1 MVPVPNVYGVEAFKE
16 IKPEIVALHPIQ
28 HKDTEFSTAA
38 QNRISF
44 RIPAYSNALMD
55 TARSF
60 LYMKL
65 AANVTGNTH
74 NVVLAPGMP
83 VFSRMVIKT
92 SSGLTLEDV
101 TDLDSLSAMLES
113 LKPAEV
119 LQQRLYGNSVSNPH
133 VTNFFVTP
141 AADDKIGG
149 SKNQDGALPI
159 HSVGH
164 DWSVASKFT
173 EVLYRFNFGIFSKH
187 LTKFLPLF
195 MADGG
200 AGYAFDVDFYLSDAG
215 ISTGMGNAPAT
226 LRIHSPTWYLH
237 LIRMDEGLARRF
249 NQMAVSGEEIRIP
262 FTTWHTHSTPLTT
275 ERMIAYIHENT
286 TNFKKILTTIRY
298 SPDRLVSTDLVGTN
312 VSVKRLTGFGGGV
325 MSTQTVVAN
334 ALPKVDSYN
343 YRVGVQ
349 HVYNE
354 PVMETNSNART
365 FEFVR
370 SAMGV
375 PDDVV
380 LAGQVPEY
388 PLSLQSNARVQ
399 SIPPY
404 ERGRWCAVASFDYSP
419 NDQSVI
425 QGISTS
431 NPVELS
437 LTVNNKY
444 SNCTVMNFCELAYD
458 LVFKG
463 GAIHYEEQK
472 PGSQS
477 VY

>member
-1 MVPVPNVYGVEAFKE
+1 MSSVAVPKKMVPVPNVYGVEAFKE

-28 HKDTEFSTAA
+28 HKETEFYASG

-44 RIPAYSNALMD
+44 RVPAYSNALMD
-55 TARSF
+55 TTRSF

-65 AANVTGNTH
+65 SATSASPTFH
-74 NVVLAPGMP
+74 PIMAPGMP
-83 VFSRMVIKT
+83 ILSRMVVKT

-101 TDLDSLSAMLES
+101 TDMDALTTLLEA

-119 LQQRLYGNSVSNPH
+119 NEHRMYGNGVLNTHSALTHTDP
-133 VTNFFVTP
+133 VTTNLQGFVNMT
-141 AADDKIGG
+141 
-149 SKNQDGALPI
+149 GALPVNAGDG
-159 HSVGH
+159 SH
-164 DWSVASKFT
+164 DWTTADGSVEA
-173 EVLYRFNFGIFSKH
+173 LYRFNFGIFSKH
-187 LTKFLPLF
+187 LNKFLPLF

-200 AGYAFDVDFYLSDAG
+200 AGYAFDVDLYVSDQG
-215 ISTGMGNAPAT
+215 LSTGCT
-226 LRIHSPTWYLH
+226 LRVHSPIWYLH
-237 LIRMDEGLARRF
+237 LVRMDEGLARRF

-262 FTTWHTHSTPLTT
+262 FTTWHTHRTPLSTT
-275 ERMIAYIHENT
+275 NMIAYIHENA
-286 TNFKKILTTIRY
+286 TNFKKILTAIRTT
-298 SPDRLVSTDLVGTN
+298 DRLVKVSGTGGKA
-312 VSVKRLTGFGGGV
+312 VKQLAGFTGGV
-325 MSTQTVVAN
+325 RDDTTNPVVT
-334 ALPKVDSYN
+334 SYN

-354 PVMETNSNART
+354 PVMESVSNTRT

-375 PDDVV
+375 SDDVV
-380 LAGQVPEY
+380 LSAQVPEFG
-388 PLSLQSNARVQ
+388 LGNNTTSELA
-399 SIPPY
+399 IPPY

-419 NDQSVI
+419 TDQSVI

-437 LTVNNKY
+437 LKVNRIGP
-444 SNCTVMNFCELAYD
+444 NCMVMNFCELAYD